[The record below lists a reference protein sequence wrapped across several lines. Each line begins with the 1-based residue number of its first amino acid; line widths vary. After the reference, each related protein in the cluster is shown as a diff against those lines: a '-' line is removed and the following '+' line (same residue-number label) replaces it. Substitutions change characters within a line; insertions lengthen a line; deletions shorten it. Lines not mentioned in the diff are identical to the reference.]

1 MSEDFFESIEGSAP
15 NRCVQQIDSQ
25 HFLHIPPPHIT
36 LFTHFTF
43 QYKPNYYSVKMPH
56 RNVHYAQWSLFAWWE
71 APLGVFCRKCKQM
84 CPQYVLI
91 LNLICG
97 NFNTYFSPN
106 FLTFLLEHVNSAK
119 SIIHFIL
126 QGVHTYWWYEKTTCR
141 YLNENK
147 QGEYSK
153 SFLSHLF
160 LIINSGCEVMTI
172 STVLCGGLRL
182 DRN

>member
-1 MSEDFFESIEGSAP
+1 MQ

-36 LFTHFTF
+36 LFTPFTF

-56 RNVHYAQWSLFAWWE
+56 RNVRYAQWSLFAWWE
-71 APLGVFCRKCKQM
+71 APLGVFVENVNKCAPNM
-84 CPQYVLI
+84 FLF

-97 NFNTYFSPN
+97 NFNTYFSSN
-106 FLTFLLEHVNSAK
+106 FLTFLSEHVDSAK
-119 SIIHFIL
+119 SNIHFIL
-126 QGVHTYWWYEKTTCR
+126 QGVHTWYERTTCR

-153 SFLSHLF
+153 SFPNHLF
-160 LIINSGCEVMTI
+160 LIIICGYEMMTI
-172 STVLCGGLRL
+172 SDVRCEVYV
-182 DRN
+182 